1 MVFFNVYFWNDI
13 NIMKKK
19 YINMI
24 IDLFIVYYMV
34 FGNMMRF
41 GY

>member
-19 YINMI
+19 LNMI

-41 GY
+41 GN

>member
-1 MVFFNVYFWNDI
+1 MVFFYVYFWNDI

-19 YINMI
+19 LNMI

-41 GY
+41 GN

>member
-13 NIMKKK
+13 NIMKKN
-19 YINMI
+19 INMI

-41 GY
+41 GN